1 MPRSGHT
8 YEYDYTLGIPTAITD
23 ANSVT
28 TSAEYDTFGRMT
40 KIIAPGDSANSPT
53 LSITYWDN
61 RIPFQVDLVQKV
73 NNAGASIRITRFYD
87 GLGQLIQTQTVG
99 AVNFGV
105 QQNVVVDTDFD
116 ALGRATRQTKPYAI
130 TYNAAPTF
138 QAQAFTQPKTTTG
151 YDMLSRPLTVAE
163 PNGNTASYSYN
174 DLVTYATDPG
184 QNTTA
189 TTKDVWGRTVSVDA
203 PTGPDM
209 AYQYDVRDQ
218 LTRVQ
223 KGAGVP
229 IIITYDGAG
238 QKRTMDDP
246 DMGDWAYD
254 YDGAGNLRTQTDA
267 RSCQTTL
274 AYDPLNRLE
283 SKTFSGPGAC
293 DTTPDIIY
301 FYDNY
306 DDFPSY
312 TPVQDHPVG
321 RRTAMTDGTG
331 RTIWE
336 YDARGRATHEDK
348 TISGQNFVTGWSY
361 NSADQVETMTY
372 PDGEVLTYEPNTSG
386 DLRSLKN
393 AQNYYYVSET
403 WYDEAGRIRQL
414 NRGSVLGGTYTYYP
428 WSDAT
433 IGGQLYTAV
442 TTNVQSVTLQNLG
455 YYYDSRGNRVIV
467 NDAVGN
473 EVAVF
478 SYDALSRLET
488 MTVHASSINGPVTHS
503 EAFDYSATT
512 GNLSGKGPDE
522 NSLTPYTYD
531 PVHPHAVSAFGVNSY
546 TYDSNGNQSHRQIG
560 ANDLELTYDA
570 ENRLVSVNGDIV
582 VAPTAT
588 PTVTSTASATP
599 TSTATLPPTATSTPA
614 QSNTPTLTPTHTAT
628 HTATPTLPP
637 TATATLQTGSYA
649 DLCPAG
655 RRHHPERVAG
665 YQCRFSHQP
674 GGG

>member
-1 MPRSGHT
+1 
-8 YEYDYTLGIPTAITD
+8 
-23 ANSVT
+23 
-28 TSAEYDTFGRMT
+28 
-40 KIIAPGDSANSPT
+40 
-53 LSITYWDN
+53 
-61 RIPFQVDLVQKV
+61 
-73 NNAGASIRITRFYD
+73 
-87 GLGQLIQTQTVG
+87 
-99 AVNFGV
+99 
-105 QQNVVVDTDFD
+105 
-116 ALGRATRQTKPYAI
+116 
-130 TYNAAPTF
+130 
-138 QAQAFTQPKTTTG
+138 
-151 YDMLSRPLTVAE
+151 MLSRPLTVAE

-209 AYQYDVRDQ
+209 AYQYDVHDQ

-229 IIITYDGAG
+229 IIIAYDGAG

-321 RRTAMTDGTG
+321 RRTGMTDGTG

-336 YDARGRATHEDK
+336 YDARGRATREDK

-386 DLRSLKN
+386 IC
-393 AQNYYYVSET
+393 
-403 WYDEAGRIRQL
+403 AG
-414 NRGSVLGGTYTYYP
+414 
-428 WSDAT
+428 
-433 IGGQLYTAV
+433 
-442 TTNVQSVTLQNLG
+442 
-455 YYYDSRGNRVIV
+455 
-467 NDAVGN
+467 
-473 EVAVF
+473 
-478 SYDALSRLET
+478 
-488 MTVHASSINGPVTHS
+488 
-503 EAFDYSATT
+503 
-512 GNLSGKGPDE
+512 
-522 NSLTPYTYD
+522 
-531 PVHPHAVSAFGVNSY
+531 
-546 TYDSNGNQSHRQIG
+546 
-560 ANDLELTYDA
+560 
-570 ENRLVSVNGDIV
+570 
-582 VAPTAT
+582 
-588 PTVTSTASATP
+588 
-599 TSTATLPPTATSTPA
+599 
-614 QSNTPTLTPTHTAT
+614 
-628 HTATPTLPP
+628 
-637 TATATLQTGSYA
+637 
-649 DLCPAG
+649 
-655 RRHHPERVAG
+655 
-665 YQCRFSHQP
+665 
-674 GGG
+674 